1 MKKILLAAAASMV
14 MMTGA
19 AHADTW
25 VMTSVGCIMNN
36 AVIVSRSMCAIQVNP
51 VVSSEKATAEVSK
64 GGVRQSSAKT
74 GK

>member
-1 MKKILLAAAASMV
+1 MKKILLAAASTMV
-14 MMTGA
+14 LMTGS

-51 VVSSEKATAEVSK
+51 VVSSVKLTAEAAK
-64 GGVRQSSAKT
+64 GGVKQSSAKT